1 VTTNPSII
9 QGPIGGGNGYRD
21 RTDELLD
28 MQEERDRTPTSFAKG
43 AHLQRHDQQS
53 PASFDDEHQATVEDD
68 YDHPYPGEDQYE
80 QAGYAQSIRTPLSGQ
95 TGWKDEGYQS
105 ANQPE
110 GYTPQNGKYAKM
122 FDDGYDDEY
131 DAMDLGDAEAFA
143 TRAKHDR
150 HVSGNS
156 HGMDSPLYDAATGK
170 GIDHIQSKDIVALM
184 DHLTVRDAQRNAR
197 DTEILVTLVRSAAE
211 MRTQLDDLKQF
222 IKVQDNMIMNTTDKR
237 VNLAEQRI
245 LGGPRPQPLTPPR
258 VNRNQSEEEIETKKK
273 SVFRRALKG
282 LSAGKGDGDIKHIE
296 SMLVQLL
303 SEVEGLKQVNQ
314 LNLDQQQARTNSM
327 TSFENRRASGD
338 AGYEPEGRANTASSP
353 NQSGY
358 FSIPSQSRRVQ
369 DLHSGYDVVP
379 TTRIS
384 TVREE
389 SDEEYEEP
397 SPGYENTERMTT
409 PTQEAF
415 QEKRASL
422 GTPPQASRAA
432 RDSTQSQ
439 EDTPK
444 RKHKSNSSS
453 IFGIPKISRW
463 SKTTASTNP
472 ESLPRHSGSGDKRPY
487 STHSVHSRSSSQD
500 DYYDEEP
507 YEQHGDD
514 RLRSSTS
521 LPRDDQGSIRSVRSP
536 SPLIPEDTQYE
547 MEDPKYQA
555 HRNSLN
561 LQHPQPRPGPT
572 GRHQNNL
579 ETQAQIFQ
587 PMRLSV
593 GSPDFDQWGSMPS
606 LARNRLSGM
615 SAPHASNLS
624 PISSDGSYSQASEH
638 QAGPPRPPKIM
649 DDGPLMP
656 PPQTLA
662 GFGQTRQMYSSPNEF
677 GSQGALTPL
686 APIAEVRYSLETDR
700 GHRMTP
706 SASPRASTSSL
717 RTMSDLSAPQRKITG
732 PRAMGSRSPQPS
744 SPLQHS
750 DTVVRRKP
758 IADDEESLESYRSS
772 LDSEIF

>member
-1 VTTNPSII
+1 
-9 QGPIGGGNGYRD
+9 
-21 RTDELLD
+21 
-28 MQEERDRTPTSFAKG
+28 
-43 AHLQRHDQQS
+43 
-53 PASFDDEHQATVEDD
+53 
-68 YDHPYPGEDQYE
+68 
-80 QAGYAQSIRTPLSGQ
+80 
-95 TGWKDEGYQS
+95 
-105 ANQPE
+105 
-110 GYTPQNGKYAKM
+110 M
-122 FDDGYDDEY
+122 FDDDDYGDEY
-131 DAMDLGDAEAFA
+131 DGVGLGEEAFA
-143 TRAKHDR
+143 SGRKHDR
-150 HVSGNS
+150 HPSGNS

-245 LGGPRPQPLTPPR
+245 LGGPRPQPITPPR
-258 VNRNQSEEEIETKKK
+258 FNRNQSEEEIETKKK

-296 SMLVQLL
+296 AMLVQLL
-303 SEVEGLKQVNQ
+303 GEVEGLKQVNQ
-314 LNLDQQQARTNSM
+314 LSLDQQQLQQQQARTNSM

-338 AGYEPEGRANTASSP
+338 AGYEPEGRANTAESP

-358 FSIPSQSRRVQ
+358 FSIPSSSRRIQ
-369 DLHSGYDVVP
+369 DLHSGYDVGP

-389 SDEEYEEP
+389 SDEEYDER

-432 RDSTQSQ
+432 RDSRDSRDLQSQ
-439 EDTPK
+439 ENTPK

-472 ESLPRHSGSGDKRPY
+472 ESLPRNSGSGDKRPF
-487 STHSVHSRSSSQD
+487 STHSAHSRSSSQD
-500 DYYDEEP
+500 DYYDEEEP
-507 YEQHGDD
+507 YEQHVDD
-514 RLRSSTS
+514 RLRSNTS
-521 LPRDDQGSIRSVRSP
+521 LAREDQASIRSVRSP
-536 SPLIPEDTQYE
+536 SPLIPEDNAYE

-555 HRNSLN
+555 HRNSMN

-572 GRHQNNL
+572 GRHQSNL

-587 PMRLSV
+587 PNRSSIS
-593 GSPDFDQWGSMPS
+593 SPDFDQWGSMPS

-615 SAPHASNLS
+615 SAPHNASNLS

-638 QAGPPRPPKIM
+638 QAGSSRQPKIL
-649 DDGPLMP
+649 DDGPLVP

-662 GFGQTRQMYSSPNEF
+662 GYGQTRQMYSSPNEF

-706 SASPRASTSSL
+706 TASPRPSSSSL
-717 RTMSDLSAPQRKITG
+717 RTLSDLSTPQRKITG
-732 PRAMGSRSPQPS
+732 PRAMGSRSPQPN

-750 DTVVRRKP
+750 DTIIRRKP
-758 IADDEESLESYRSS
+758 IEDDEESLESYRSS